1 MSDDF
6 LTKTEFFQYM
16 GKFETNLENRL
27 TKLESKIVNG
37 QGGVKEGGCD
47 RGEKSDHMESLIGVL
62 KYILVLIAG
71 GFLTLGGVSWGQ
83 NILKILK

>member
-37 QGGVKEGGCD
+37 QGNSKNNHVLADLLK
-47 RGEKSDHMESLIGVL
+47 MAIGA
-62 KYILVLIAG
+62 ILL
-71 GFLTLGGVSWGQ
+71 LGGVAGG
-83 NILKILK
+83 KYFF

>member
-6 LTKTEFFQYM
+6 LTKTEFYQYM

-37 QGGVKEGGCD
+37 KGNEGSKGCD
-47 RGEKSDHMESLIGVL
+47 SEKPDHVESLIGVL

-71 GFLTLGGVSWGQ
+71 GFLALGGASWGQ
-83 NILKILK
+83 NIIKLLN

>member
-37 QGGVKEGGCD
+37 HSRNKNND
-47 RGEKSDHMESLIGVL
+47 KSDVLADLLKVAIGAL
-62 KYILVLIAG
+62 LV
-71 GFLTLGGVSWGQ
+71 LGGVAGGKF
-83 NILKILK
+83 LL